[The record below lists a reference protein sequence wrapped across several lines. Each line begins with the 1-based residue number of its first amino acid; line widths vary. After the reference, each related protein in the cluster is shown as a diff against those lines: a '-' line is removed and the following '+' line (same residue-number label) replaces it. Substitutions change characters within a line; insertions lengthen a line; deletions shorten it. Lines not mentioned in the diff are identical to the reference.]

1 VATISGW
8 NEIRNPD
15 NAGIRRRIIVKY
27 TGPASYATGGDSY
40 SAADNGPG
48 IGVLE
53 LAPSFPISDGT
64 TLYIVWWDKANGL
77 LKWFDPTT
85 GLEVAALTDL
95 SDFTVWVEAVGK

>member
-1 VATISGW
+1 MATISGW

-27 TGPASYATGGDSY
+27 TGPASYATGGDPY

-53 LAPSFPISDGT
+53 FVPSFIASDGT
-64 TLYIVWWDKANGL
+64 NAYLCWWDKANSTIM
-77 LKWFDPTT
+77 WFDPTT

-95 SDFTVWVEAVGK
+95 SGFTVWVEAVGK